1 MIAGPNSTVP
11 SGMGFQV
18 TRPLGLGLSAMIPAY
33 AGAVSP
39 AGTALPLSMV
49 VGVRG
54 DSLLSGNSAGTRQA
68 MADKISA
75 QARSKMMAGIRAK
88 NTRPEMIV
96 RRYLHSQGFRYRL
109 HRKDLPGSPDVLLPR
124 FKAVVFVHGC
134 FWHGHEGCQYFK
146 LPDTRRHFWELKIA
160 GNARRDEAAI
170 SKLADAGWR
179 VAIVWECALR
189 TMQNQA
195 LEDLRSFITSSERR
209 IVIGSPK
216 SYRSASSKAP
226 AI

>member
-1 MIAGPNSTVP
+1 MERARSSVTVVAGFGGGSP
-11 SGMGFQV
+11 SWNHPSSSACTRV
-18 TRPLGLGLSAMIPAY
+18 SAKRPSALPAAPRPLIACGGGLSAMIPAY

-68 MADKISA
+68 MVDKISA

-109 HRKDLPGSPDVLLPR
+109 HRKDLPGSPDVLLP
-124 FKAVVFVHGC
+124 
-134 FWHGHEGCQYFK
+134 
-146 LPDTRRHFWELKIA
+146 
-160 GNARRDEAAI
+160 
-170 SKLADAGWR
+170 
-179 VAIVWECALR
+179 
-189 TMQNQA
+189 
-195 LEDLRSFITSSERR
+195 
-209 IVIGSPK
+209 
-216 SYRSASSKAP
+216 
-226 AI
+226 